1 MELGSETPAPQQAA
15 APQRA
20 APAIPEAPAF
30 AMPEPEPAVADPA
43 LPAPEMPSPEMPSPV
58 LPGPEM
64 PGPLARGDGGNDGLS
79 SAEIGEIQALL
90 SRLDL
95 DPGSEQGS
103 LTPATAAAI
112 RSYQEMAGL
121 PADGKAD
128 RALLDELRSV
138 AELYGS

>member
-15 APQRA
+15 APQTA
-20 APAIPEAPAF
+20 APVTPEVPSFAMPEP

-43 LPAPEMPSPEMPSPV
+43 LPAPEMPSPV

-79 SAEIGEIQALL
+79 PAEIGEIQALL

>member
-1 MELGSETPAPQQAA
+1 
-15 APQRA
+15 
-20 APAIPEAPAF
+20 
-30 AMPEPEPAVADPA
+30 
-43 LPAPEMPSPEMPSPV
+43 MPSPEMPSPV